1 MLPMI
6 MILETKWRKRNRF
19 YCSEEDWKLNCYV
32 KSKGVLSI
40 RFNRPMFFTFSC
52 FSGEERFCICT
63 FKGSWFRQRWPFIKI
78 HSSYSCLP
86 SQWLSFMLHELKR
99 QRSAKRLFLG
109 CMTRPRAQRWVTQ
122 PRKNLLHLHPSGELI
137 INFKRPLQEAFRVL
151 LKVDYWSQCIIRFK
165 FVANI

>member
-1 MLPMI
+1 MNPRWHLRPPRDTKTRIPENLPPRARRVAMLPMI

-32 KSKGVLSI
+32 KSKGVFSI

-109 CMTRPRAQRWVTQ
+109 CMTRPRAQR
-122 PRKNLLHLHPSGELI
+122 
-137 INFKRPLQEAFRVL
+137 
-151 LKVDYWSQCIIRFK
+151 
-165 FVANI
+165 